1 MQGAKLSTVFAKEG
15 FSLPRTYCDSLLE
28 TFHRIEPSIQGVFQ
42 EYIKKEITDKRKL
55 TNLFGRSRDFFGYC
69 PWRDNSKVF
78 RDAYSYIP
86 QGSIGDN
93 TGAALLY
100 CEQKGLGLVVSE
112 THDALLLEINDTFE
126 DVLFGVRLLQRAFR
140 RILRCQNGFE
150 FEIPVEM
157 DICYNLR
164 DTKGLPDF
172 SEESI
177 QLTLEKLYE
186 TRRNKL
192 VTSVA

>member
-1 MQGAKLSTVFAKEG
+1 
-15 FSLPRTYCDSLLE
+15 
-28 TFHRIEPSIQGVFQ
+28 
-42 EYIKKEITDKRKL
+42 
-55 TNLFGRSRDFFGYC
+55 
-69 PWRDNSKVF
+69 VF

-100 CEQKGLGLVVSE
+100 CEQKELELVVSE

-126 DVLFGVRLLQRAFR
+126 DVLFGVRLLQRAFK

-150 FEIPVEM
+150 FEIPIEM
-157 DICYNLR
+157 DLGYNLK
-164 DTKGLPDF
+164 DTNGLPNF

-177 QLTLEKLYE
+177 QLTLEKLHE
-186 TRRNKL
+186 TRRDKL
-192 VTSVA
+192 VTSVT